1 MAGSLAAMVA
11 AAIETGQT
19 LISPIAWGSMAAAL
33 IFGGVVFMV
42 AIIKAF
48 TKQTTAWIITAVV
61 SAVVALIGLFGSI
74 SLAAKAVTKL
84 AKEKKEEGERKK
96 RVASADGKFR
106 LEVPGNWKEMPGLNE
121 AAAISVGNEFK
132 EQYAM
137 VIENPKMDFEGNLPE
152 FEDAVSGM
160 VIGNLEK
167 AESGDPE
174 KGSIGEFPAMR
185 RRFTGVADN
194 IRVVYHS
201 AAVETKTGFYQIL
214 TWTTPSRESA
224 AKAVFEEVINS
235 FTSDDGPPGPGDA
248 SPEPKVEAG
257 DIEGRIRLIV
267 VDQLGLKPEQVTP
280 EARFIEDLGADSL
293 DTVELVMATEE
304 EFEISIADEDAEKI
318 RTIGDLVRYVEAKA
332 KAPAEAEEE

>member
-19 LISPIAWGSMAAAL
+19 LISPIAGGSMAAAL
-33 IFGGVVFMV
+33 IFGGVVFIV

-48 TKQTTAWIITAVV
+48 TKQTTGWIITAVV

-84 AKEKKEEGERKK
+84 AKEKKEEGERRK

-121 AAAISVGNEFK
+121 AASISAGNEFK
-132 EQYAM
+132 EQYVM
-137 VIENPKMDFEGNLPE
+137 VIENPKTDFEGTLAE

-174 KGSIGEFPAMR
+174 KASIGKFPAIR

-235 FTSDDGPPGPGDA
+235 FTSDDGPPGPGDD
-248 SPEPKVEAG
+248 SPQSKG

-318 RTIGDLVRYVEAKA
+318 RTIGDLVRYVEAKT